1 MVDVWAYTMAV
12 PFKTAEKPK
21 AHDFGRHLKTF
32 AFEAIE
38 TFFICILL

>member
-1 MVDVWAYTMAV
+1 MVDVWAYAMAV

-32 AFEAIE
+32 AFEVIE
-38 TFFICILL
+38 AFFIYIFL

>member
-1 MVDVWAYTMAV
+1 MADVWAYTMAV
-12 PFKTAEKPK
+12 AFKTAEKPK

>member
-12 PFKTAEKPK
+12 AFKTAEKPK

>member
-1 MVDVWAYTMAV
+1 MVDVWAYAMAV

-32 AFEAIE
+32 AFEVIE
-38 TFFICILL
+38 AFFIYILL